1 MPTKRI
7 KIYASS
13 NNGSIVNKV
22 GKYLKNNIDGAYKI
36 KFSPMECEVTMRMY
50 YQVPNEPDTT
60 DEMQFFLN
68 VTSYQNKVRVNITE
82 DTAMEKTIG
91 QVVLTPEEL
100 KDLNLAKRK
109 ILAKVRRFI
118 EREYSEYD
126 FIY

>member
-1 MPTKRI
+1 MRTN

-13 NNGSIVNKV
+13 NSGSIVNKV

-50 YQVPNEPDTT
+50 YQVPEEPDTT
-60 DEMQFFLN
+60 DEMQFLLN
-68 VTSYQNKVRVNITE
+68 ITSYQNKVRVNITE

-91 QVVLTPEEL
+91 QVILTPEEL
-100 KDLNLAKRK
+100 KNLTLAKRK
-109 ILAKVRRFI
+109 ILSKVRRFI
-118 EREYSEYD
+118 EKEYSEYD

>member
-7 KIYASS
+7 KIHASS
-13 NNGSIVNKV
+13 NSGSIVDKV

-50 YQVPNEPDTT
+50 YQVPGEPDTT
-60 DEMQFFLN
+60 DEMQFLLN
-68 VTSYQNKVRVNITE
+68 ITSYQNKVRVNITE

-91 QVVLTPEEL
+91 QVILTPEEL
-100 KDLNLAKRK
+100 NNLTLAKRK
-109 ILAKVRRFI
+109 ILSKVTRFI
-118 EREYSEYD
+118 EKEYSEYD